1 VVDTQV
7 LGIRLMRGWK
17 YIALVVGVLLPYT
30 SALNT
35 ARTAENAGA
44 DESVCTGRPLASK
57 DNTAAVLTDCDLES
71 MWAKAGMRAHLE
83 KCAQDGQASGVISFG
98 FALHPG
104 GGIGEL
110 EVRPKNSCVETA
122 LKTHLAGP
130 QEGKPGYV
138 EGRLVVAG
146 EKPVEVSLSLDSWLF
161 PRRSP
166 VKALPG
172 RLVAEGHGY
181 TSTCSLGSAHL
192 ALRLGTMPPS
202 PGPAL
207 DPAVEQLVEKC
218 EQNITDGD
226 WESWTRSDWKRERE
240 ISCKCLTGL
249 LEDADLEVR
258 GRAAEKLAQGR
269 YWKGRRALSAV
280 VVEMMKPPGCQ
291 KESECLPV
299 APRSAQAG
307 LVLVRMLKAHR
318 RLRRWVKDEHLEAL
332 ARHPSRQVRLH
343 LVGDILKNWRGDLP
357 PVVGILY
364 RDPDPVVRA
373 RTCNIGCQRDDRF
386 GREEFLK
393 GLAHARAE
401 IRAATVL
408 YAGSCVEKAGL
419 QVRRHLRKEAD
430 PAVALL
436 MLQAL
441 PVAPEP
447 LVLKRAGKALLDPCP
462 IVRFLAGKLLRNTK
476 ALPKEE
482 VKRALAREPNVALKE
497 QLVDLLGSGGPQ
509 SGSSP
514 RLQIWLQF
522 ETGKNSPGPK
532 SSK

>member
-1 VVDTQV
+1 
-7 LGIRLMRGWK
+7 MRGWY
-17 YIALVVGVLLPYT
+17 YIALVVC
-30 SALNT
+30 ALSPC
-35 ARTAENAGA
+35 AAA
-44 DESVCTGRPLASK
+44 DDSVCTGRPLTSK

-71 MWAKAGMRAHLE
+71 MWAQAGMRAHLQQ
-83 KCAQDGQASGVISFG
+83 CAESGQAAGVISFG

-104 GGIGEL
+104 GGIGE
-110 EVRPKNSCVETA
+110 VTTSPKNSCVESA
-122 LKTHLAGP
+122 LKTQLAGS

-138 EGRLVVAG
+138 EGRLVVTG
-146 EKPVEVSLSLDSWLF
+146 KQPVELTLSLGGWLY

-166 VKALPG
+166 VKVLPG
-172 RLVAEGHGY
+172 RLVAKGDGY

-192 ALRLGTMPPS
+192 ALRLGSVTS
-202 PGPAL
+202 SSGPAR
-207 DPAVEQLVEKC
+207 DPAAEQLVEKC
-218 EQNITDGD
+218 EQNITGGD

-240 ISCKCLTGL
+240 ASCKCLTGL
-249 LEDADLEVR
+249 LQDANLEVR
-258 GRAAEKLAQGR
+258 GRAAEQLAQGR
-269 YWKGRRALSAV
+269 YWKGRRALTAA

-299 APRSAQAG
+299 APKGTRAG

-318 RLRRWVKDEHLEAL
+318 RLRRWVKDEHLDAL

-343 LVGDILKNWRGDLP
+343 LVGEILKNWRGELP
-357 PVVGILY
+357 PAVGILY

-373 RTCNIGCQRDDRF
+373 RACNIGCQRDDRF

-393 GLAHARAE
+393 SLAHTRAE
-401 IRAATVL
+401 VRAATVL
-408 YAGSCVEKAGL
+408 YAGSCVEKSGL
-419 QVRRHLRKEAD
+419 QVRRRLRTEAD

-447 LVLKRAGKALLDPCP
+447 LVLERAGKALLDPCP

-476 ALPKEE
+476 ELPTAE
-482 VKRALAREPNVALKE
+482 VKQALAREPNIALKE
-497 QLVDLLGSGGPQ
+497 QLVNLLGSGGPH
-509 SGSSP
+509 SAASP
-514 RLQIWLQF
+514 RLQIWIQF
-522 ETGKNSPGPK
+522 ETGENSPGPK